1 MAMDEKRLDGHVAL
15 ITGAGGGIGRAT
27 AVAMGREGASIVGVG
42 RHEDL
47 AGQLQ
52 SEIEA
57 AGGSYVHI
65 TGDVVEPRTADRASK
80 VALEKYGRI
89 DTLVNNAGV
98 GMYADF
104 IDATVQDYDEM
115 MGINM
120 RGTFL
125 FTHVVVPHMVARGS
139 GLLVQIASQAGIQGF
154 AREAI
159 YCASKHAQVGFS
171 RALRRELQPHGIK
184 VSVICP
190 AAVRTGFAV
199 GRGRD
204 DELLSHEERYLRAED
219 VANMVVFMATQDSG
233 SRITEVGMMSLGEA
247 L

>member
-1 MAMDEKRLDGHVAL
+1 MLMDEKRLDGHVAL

-27 AVAMGREGASIVGVG
+27 ALAFGCRGASIVGVG
-42 RHEDL
+42 RHADL

-57 AGGSYVHI
+57 VGGNYVHVM
-65 TGDVVEPRTADRASK
+65 GDVVDPETADTASNA
-80 VALEKYGRI
+80 ALDTYGHI
-89 DTLVNNAGV
+89 DTLINNAGV

-104 IDATVQDYDEM
+104 VDSTVQVYDEIM
-115 MGINM
+115 DINM

-125 FTHVVVPHMVARGS
+125 FAHAVVPHMVARGS
-139 GLLVQIASQAGIQGF
+139 GLIVQIASQAGIQGF

-171 RALRRELQPHGIK
+171 RALRRELQPYGIK

-204 DELLSHEERYLRAED
+204 DELLSHEEHFLRAED
-219 VANMVVFMATQDSG
+219 VADTVVFMATQDGG
-233 SRITEVGMMSLGEA
+233 SRITEVGMISLGEA